1 MGSLAGQAGIVTGA
15 GRGIGRAI
23 AIALAE
29 QGADLVVNDVSADG
43 GIEETAQQCR
53 EHGTKCVVEVG
64 DVGDPSAVQQMVD
77 RAQQEFGRIDVAVAN
92 AAYSKREAFLHADLD
107 EFEKT
112 IRVTMWGPFYLTRQV
127 SQAMVAADRRGSI
140 VVISSPHAHR
150 AIPGS
155 MAYNMAK
162 AAIDQ
167 MARTAATELSR
178 QGIRVNIIHP
188 GWVDTPGERNY
199 FSEEKIERLGSQL
212 PLGRLARPDEI
223 ARGVTFLC
231 DPASEYITGTTICID
246 GGILLPF
253 QEMHRIEEQ
262 HPQ

>member
-1 MGSLAGQAGIVTGA
+1 MASLAGKAGIVTGA

-29 QGADLVVNDVSADG
+29 QGADLVINDVSADG
-43 GIEETAQQCR
+43 GIEETAKLCQQLGRRC
-53 EHGTKCVVEVG
+53 EIEIADGG
-64 DVGDPSAVQQMVD
+64 DADAVASIVK
-77 RAQQEFGRIDVAVAN
+77 RATDTFGRIDLAVAN
-92 AAYSKREAFLHADLD
+92 AAYSTREAFLHADLN

-112 IRVTMWGPFYLTRQV
+112 IRVTMWGPFYLTRSV
-127 SQAMVAADRRGSI
+127 SQSMVATETAGSI

-162 AAIDQ
+162 AATDQ
-167 MARTAATELSR
+167 MARTAATELSPHR
-178 QGIRVNIIHP
+178 IRVNIIHP
-188 GWVDTPGERNY
+188 GWVDTPGERKY
-199 FSEEKIERLGSQL
+199 FSEEKIARLGAQL

-223 ARGVTFLC
+223 ARGVVFLC

-253 QEMHRIEEQ
+253 QEMHRIS
-262 HPQ
+262 PSP